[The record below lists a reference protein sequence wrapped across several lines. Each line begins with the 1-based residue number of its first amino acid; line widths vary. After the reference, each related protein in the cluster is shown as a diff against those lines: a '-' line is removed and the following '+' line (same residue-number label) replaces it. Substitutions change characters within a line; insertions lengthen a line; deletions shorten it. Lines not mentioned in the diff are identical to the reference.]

1 MKKIIY
7 SNNMTMKTTTTNT
20 FNSIITILLF
30 SVSYI
35 AYSQQHHSK
44 EDFEKIEAAKIAHIT
59 QQTSLTPQQAED
71 FWPLYNEYSEKRRAL
86 KHERKELMH
95 QSETVSD
102 DKEILK
108 SMTRMDELREMEI
121 ALDKAY
127 RKKFLLILSPNQ
139 VMKLYKAEKEF
150 YRMIMK
156 KLHEED

>member
-35 AYSQQHHSK
+35 GYSQQHHSK

-71 FWPLYNEYSEKRRAL
+71 SEKRRAL